1 METSNT
7 KLRNNFTQVFL
18 IPEFNIVESEET
30 KVDDILS
37 FKIFMA
43 EDYKIRIQYLEEVE
57 LVGDK
62 FRCECCG
69 EKRKDLLLAIHN
81 DDLTKVRNLPFPIF
95 AIEDIASNYEA
106 VFYPK
111 RIAAYQHFLG
121 NVNSTDR
128 KVIDS
133 ILRKSIELN

>member
-57 LVGDK
+57 LVW
-62 FRCECCG
+62 
-69 EKRKDLLLAIHN
+69 
-81 DDLTKVRNLPFPIF
+81 
-95 AIEDIASNYEA
+95 
-106 VFYPK
+106 
-111 RIAAYQHFLG
+111 
-121 NVNSTDR
+121 
-128 KVIDS
+128 
-133 ILRKSIELN
+133 